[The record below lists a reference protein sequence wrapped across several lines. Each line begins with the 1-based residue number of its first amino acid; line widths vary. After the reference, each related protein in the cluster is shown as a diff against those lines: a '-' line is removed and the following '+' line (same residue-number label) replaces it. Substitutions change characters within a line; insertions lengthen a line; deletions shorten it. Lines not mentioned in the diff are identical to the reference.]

1 MYKAYFKSHHTRRFI
16 LSVRSYCVCTTY
28 GFVTKCFLIF
38 IVDEVKNFVANNII
52 QVAGV
57 SHVLG
62 SVQRVSHRLEICAS
76 KQRRLLQDQVQLG
89 IETKVQL

>member
-1 MYKAYFKSHHTRRFI
+1 MDTDTKRFI
-16 LSVRSYCVCTTY
+16 FSKTSLCICTPH

-38 IVDEVKNFVANNII
+38 IVDEVKNFAANNIV

-62 SVQRVSHRLEICAS
+62 SVQRVSHKLKICAS
-76 KQRRLLQDQVQLG
+76 KERRQL
-89 IETKVQL
+89 ED